1 VTTIGTSRLRRMLPW
16 DDQERATLIALV
28 QERPQAA
35 SWPEVVAEI
44 IEVGSAQSVWD
55 AYHEQSLFDAD
66 TPAPIAEAA
75 RQIAGWRAAGL
86 GVHTF
91 RDVSYPAQLREIHQ
105 VPPVLFSRGTLC
117 PDDPAVSVV
126 GSRRASDQS
135 VDWASEVSSALVS
148 AGITVVSGLAAGI
161 DTAAHTA
168 ALDAGGRTV
177 AVLGTGI
184 NRVYPAVNR
193 DLQERIACESLVV
206 SQFWPDA
213 AATKKSFPLR
223 NATMSGYGRA
233 TIVVEAGETSGA
245 RIQARV
251 GVEHGRPVIL
261 RDRVVQANEWAAA
274 LQHRPGVHIV
284 SSVDEAL
291 GVVAALRPD
300 LDVRVPHVELQ
311 GPRSTRQAQPDP
323 AQRAAARCSGRPR
336 WVH

>member
-1 VTTIGTSRLRRMLPW
+1 VTIVGTSRLPRMPPW
-16 DDQERATLIALV
+16 DDQERATLVALV
-28 QERPQAA
+28 QELPRAA
-35 SWPEVVAEI
+35 SWPGVVVEI
-44 IEVGSAQSVWD
+44 IEAGSARSVWD
-55 AYHEQSLFDAD
+55 AHHKQSLFDTEA
-66 TPAPIAEAA
+66 PAPIAEAA
-75 RQIAGWRAAGL
+75 HQIAGWRAAGL

-91 RDVSYPAQLREIHQ
+91 RDAAYPAQLREIHQ
-105 VPPVLFSRGTLC
+105 VPTVLFSRGTLR
-117 PDDPAVSVV
+117 PGEPAVSVV

-135 VDWASEVSSALVS
+135 LHWASEVSTALVS

-184 NRVYPAVNR
+184 NRVYPAANR
-193 DLQERIACESLVV
+193 DLQERIAGAGLVL

-261 RDRVVQANEWAAA
+261 RDRVVRANEWARA
-274 LQHRPGVHIV
+274 LQHRPGVHVV
-284 SSVDEAL
+284 SGVDEAL
-291 GVVAALRPD
+291 DVVAALRPD
-300 LDVRVPHVELQ
+300 LDDVLTGVL
-311 GPRSTRQAQPDP
+311 
-323 AQRAAARCSGRPR
+323 AANG
-336 WVH
+336 

>member
-1 VTTIGTSRLRRMLPW
+1 MPPW
-16 DDQERATLIALV
+16 DDQERATLVALV
-28 QERPQAA
+28 QELPQAA
-35 SWPEVVAEI
+35 SWPGVAAKI
-44 IEVGSAQSVWD
+44 IEAGSAQSVWY
-55 AYHEQSLFDAD
+55 AHHEQSLFDAE

-105 VPPVLFSRGTLC
+105 VPPVLFSRGTLR
-117 PDDPAVSVV
+117 PGEPAVSVV
-126 GSRRASDQS
+126 GSRRASEHS
-135 VDWASEVSSALVS
+135 VDWASEVSTSLVS
-148 AGITVVSGLAAGI
+148 AGFTVVSGLAAGI

-168 ALDAGGRTV
+168 ALEAGGRTV

-184 NRVYPAVNR
+184 NRVYPAANR
-193 DLQERIACESLVV
+193 DLQERIACVGLVL

-261 RDRVVQANEWAAA
+261 RECVVRANEWARA
-274 LQHRPGVHIV
+274 LRHRPGVYVV
-284 SSVDEAL
+284 SGVDEAL

-300 LDVRVPHVELQ
+300 LDDVLTGVL
-311 GPRSTRQAQPDP
+311 
-323 AQRAAARCSGRPR
+323 AADG
-336 WVH
+336 

>member
-1 VTTIGTSRLRRMLPW
+1 MTAIVTSRLHRMPLW
-16 DDQERATLIALV
+16 DDRERATLVALL
-28 QERPQAA
+28 QELPRAA
-35 SWPEVVAEI
+35 SWPGVAAEI
-44 IEVGSAQSVWD
+44 IEAGSARSVWD
-55 AYHEQSLFDAD
+55 ARHEQSLFDIE

-105 VPPVLFSRGTLC
+105 VPPVLFSRGTLR
-117 PDDPAVSVV
+117 PGEPAVSVV

-135 VDWASEVSSALVS
+135 LDWASEVSTVLAS
-148 AGITVVSGLAAGI
+148 AGFTVVSGLAAGV

-168 ALDAGGRTV
+168 ALEAGGRTV

-184 NRVYPAVNR
+184 NRVYPAANR
-193 DLQERIACESLVV
+193 DLQERIAGEGLVL

-213 AATKKSFPLR
+213 PATKKSFPLR

-261 RDRVVQANEWAAA
+261 RECVVRANEWARAQ
-274 LQHRPGVHIV
+274 QHRPGVHVV

-291 GVVAALRPD
+291 GVVVALRPD
-300 LDVRVPHVELQ
+300 LDDVLTGVLAVDR
-311 GPRSTRQAQPDP
+311 
-323 AQRAAARCSGRPR
+323 
-336 WVH
+336 

>member
-1 VTTIGTSRLRRMLPW
+1 MIIIGTSRLLRMPPW
-16 DDQERATLIALV
+16 DDQERATLVALV
-28 QERPQAA
+28 QELPQAA
-35 SWPEVVAEI
+35 SWPGVVAEI
-44 IEVGSAQSVWD
+44 IEAGSARAVWD
-55 AYHEQSLFDAD
+55 AHHEQQLFD
-66 TPAPIAEAA
+66 TEPPAPIAEAA

-86 GVHTF
+86 DVHTF

-105 VPPVLFSRGTLC
+105 VPPVLFSRGILR
-117 PDDPAVSVV
+117 PGEPAVSVV
-126 GSRRASDQS
+126 GSRRASEQS
-135 VDWASEVSSALVS
+135 LDWASEVSAALGS

-193 DLQERIACESLVV
+193 DLQERIAGEGLVL

-261 RDRVVQANEWAAA
+261 RDCVVRGNEWAAA
-274 LQHRPGVHIV
+274 LQHRPGVHVV
-284 SSVDEAL
+284 SSVDEVL
-291 GVVAALRPD
+291 DVVATLRPD
-300 LDVRVPHVELQ
+300 LDDVLTGVLAVD
-311 GPRSTRQAQPDP
+311 G
-323 AQRAAARCSGRPR
+323 
-336 WVH
+336 

>member
-1 VTTIGTSRLRRMLPW
+1 MIIIGTSRLLRMPPW
-16 DDQERATLIALV
+16 DDQERATLVALV
-28 QERPQAA
+28 QELPQAA
-35 SWPEVVAEI
+35 SWPGVVAEI
-44 IEVGSAQSVWD
+44 IEAGSARAVWD
-55 AYHEQSLFDAD
+55 AHHDQQLFD
-66 TPAPIAEAA
+66 TEPPAPIAEAA

-86 GVHTF
+86 DVHTF

-105 VPPVLFSRGTLC
+105 VPPVLFSRGILR
-117 PDDPAVSVV
+117 PGEPAVSVV
-126 GSRRASDQS
+126 GSRRASEQS
-135 VDWASEVSSALVS
+135 LDWASEVSAALGS

-193 DLQERIACESLVV
+193 DLQERIAGEGLVL

-261 RDRVVQANEWAAA
+261 RDCVVRGNEWAAA
-274 LQHRPGVHIV
+274 LQHRPGVHVV
-284 SSVDEAL
+284 SSVDEVL
-291 GVVAALRPD
+291 DVVATLRPD
-300 LDVRVPHVELQ
+300 LDDVLTGVLAVD
-311 GPRSTRQAQPDP
+311 G
-323 AQRAAARCSGRPR
+323 
-336 WVH
+336 

>member
-1 VTTIGTSRLRRMLPW
+1 MPPW
-16 DDQERATLIALV
+16 DDQERATLVALV
-28 QERPQAA
+28 QELPQAA
-35 SWPEVVAEI
+35 SWPGVVAEI
-44 IEVGSAQSVWD
+44 IEAGSARAVWD
-55 AYHEQSLFDAD
+55 AHHDQQLFD
-66 TPAPIAEAA
+66 TEPPAPIAEAA

-86 GVHTF
+86 DVHTF

-105 VPPVLFSRGTLC
+105 VPPVLFSRGILR
-117 PDDPAVSVV
+117 PGEPAVSVV
-126 GSRRASDQS
+126 GSRRASEQS
-135 VDWASEVSSALVS
+135 LDWASEVSAALGS

-193 DLQERIACESLVV
+193 DLQERIAGEGLVL

-261 RDRVVQANEWAAA
+261 RDCVVRGNEWAAA
-274 LQHRPGVHIV
+274 LQHRPGVHVV
-284 SSVDEAL
+284 SSVDEVL
-291 GVVAALRPD
+291 DVVATLRPD
-300 LDVRVPHVELQ
+300 LDDVLTGVLAVD
-311 GPRSTRQAQPDP
+311 G
-323 AQRAAARCSGRPR
+323 
-336 WVH
+336 

>member
-1 VTTIGTSRLRRMLPW
+1 MRPW
-16 DDQERATLIALV
+16 DDRERATLVALL
-28 QERPQAA
+28 QERPQAT

-44 IEVGSAQSVWD
+44 VEAGSARSVWD
-55 AYHEQSLFDAD
+55 ARHEQSLFDID

-75 RQIAGWRAAGL
+75 RQIARWQAAGL
-86 GVHTF
+86 SVHTF

-105 VPPVLFSRGTLC
+105 VPPVLFSRGTLRAGE
-117 PDDPAVSVV
+117 PAVSVV
-126 GSRRASDQS
+126 GSRRASGQNL
-135 VDWASEVSSALVS
+135 DWASEVSSALVS

-184 NRVYPAVNR
+184 NRAYPAANR
-193 DLQERIACESLVV
+193 DLQERIMNEGLVL

-213 AATKKSFPLR
+213 PANKKSFPLR

-261 RDRVVQANEWAAA
+261 RDCVVRMNEWAAA
-274 LQHRPGVHIV
+274 LQHRSGVHVV
-284 SSVDEAL
+284 SSVDDVL
-291 GVVAALRPD
+291 NVVAALRPD
-300 LDVRVPHVELQ
+300 LDDILAGVLAV
-311 GPRSTRQAQPDP
+311 G
-323 AQRAAARCSGRPR
+323 G
-336 WVH
+336 

>member
-1 VTTIGTSRLRRMLPW
+1 MDTIGTSRLRRMPLW
-16 DDQERATLIALV
+16 DDRERATLVALMR
-28 QERPQAA
+28 ELPQAA
-35 SWPEVVAEI
+35 SWPGVVVEI
-44 IEVGSAQSVWD
+44 IEAGSARSVWD
-55 AYHEQSLFDAD
+55 ARHEQSLFDTD
-66 TPAPIAEAA
+66 TPAPIVEAA

-105 VPPVLFSRGTLC
+105 VPPVLFSRGTLR
-117 PDDPAVSVV
+117 PGEAAVSVV
-126 GSRRASDQS
+126 GSRRACDQS
-135 VDWASEVSSALVS
+135 VDWASEMSSALVS

-184 NRVYPAVNR
+184 NRVYPAANR
-193 DLQERIACESLVV
+193 DLQERIAGEGLVL

-213 AATKKSFPLR
+213 PATRKSFPLR

-261 RDRVVQANEWAAA
+261 RDCVVRANEWAAA
-274 LQHRPGVHIV
+274 LQHRPGVHVV
-284 SSVDEAL
+284 SSTDEAL
-291 GVVAALRPD
+291 DVVAALRPD
-300 LDVRVPHVELQ
+300 LDDVLTGVLAVD
-311 GPRSTRQAQPDP
+311 G
-323 AQRAAARCSGRPR
+323 
-336 WVH
+336 

>member
-1 VTTIGTSRLRRMLPW
+1 MITLGTSRLRRMRAW
-16 DDQERATLIALV
+16 DDRERATLVALL
-28 QERPQAA
+28 QERSRPAA
-35 SWPEVVAEI
+35 WPDVVAEVM
-44 IEVGSAQSVWD
+44 EVGSARAVWD
-55 AYHEQSLFDAD
+55 AHHAQSLFDTE
-66 TPAPIAEAA
+66 TPDPIAEASRCLA
-75 RQIAGWRAAGL
+75 AWRAAGL

-105 VPPVLFSRGTLC
+105 VPPVLFSRGVFR
-117 PDDPAVSVV
+117 PGEPAVSVV

-135 VDWASEVSSALVS
+135 VEWASKLAAALVS

-184 NRVYPAVNR
+184 NRVYPAANR
-193 DLQERIACESLVV
+193 ALQERIASEGLVL

-261 RDRVVQANEWAAA
+261 RDGVVRTNKWAAA
-274 LQHRPGVHIV
+274 LRHRPGVHV
-284 SSVDEAL
+284 VTSVEEAL

-300 LDVRVPHVELQ
+300 LDDVLAGVL
-311 GPRSTRQAQPDP
+311 
-323 AQRAAARCSGRPR
+323 AAEG
-336 WVH
+336 